1 MSFRSSREKYF
12 GAALLTDADQIA
24 FEPGSL
30 KGLNSIS
37 NTLSFNQGCQLTV
50 STISLERVCSRLIK
64 AKIGLG
70 VPVSTAYISLN
81 GFLAL
86 MPPSACSIVCFS
98 GQAVLKSCAVVN
110 FAPRSLRML

>member
-1 MSFRSSREKYF
+1 MIELVEFSIFQGKIF

-50 STISLERVCSRLIK
+50 STIVLPKVCSRSIK
-64 AKIGLG
+64 LEIGL
-70 VPVSTAYISLN
+70 
-81 GFLAL
+81 
-86 MPPSACSIVCFS
+86 
-98 GQAVLKSCAVVN
+98 
-110 FAPRSLRML
+110 

>member
-1 MSFRSSREKYF
+1 MEELISLGPKVTSSNPFEALLFFFEDGPQSRLTRYF
-12 GAALLTDADQIA
+12 LIELVECSIFQGKKFGSALLTDADQIA

-64 AKIGLG
+64 AK
-70 VPVSTAYISLN
+70 
-81 GFLAL
+81 
-86 MPPSACSIVCFS
+86 
-98 GQAVLKSCAVVN
+98 K
-110 FAPRSLRML
+110 

>member
-1 MSFRSSREKYF
+1 MIELIEFLIFQGKDLF
-12 GAALLTDADQIA
+12 GSVLLTDADQVA

-50 STISLERVCSRLIK
+50 STISLERAYSGLIK
-64 AKIGLG
+64 AR
-70 VPVSTAYISLN
+70 SLN

-86 MPPSACSIVCFS
+86 IQPSACFV
-98 GQAVLKSCAVVN
+98 
-110 FAPRSLRML
+110 SLVKLFLRVAQW

>member
-1 MSFRSSREKYF
+1 MNLGLGNEIFLIELVEFSIFQGKIF
-12 GAALLTDADQIA
+12 GSALLTDADQIA

-64 AKIGLG
+64 AKIGL
-70 VPVSTAYISLN
+70 
-81 GFLAL
+81 
-86 MPPSACSIVCFS
+86 
-98 GQAVLKSCAVVN
+98 
-110 FAPRSLRML
+110 